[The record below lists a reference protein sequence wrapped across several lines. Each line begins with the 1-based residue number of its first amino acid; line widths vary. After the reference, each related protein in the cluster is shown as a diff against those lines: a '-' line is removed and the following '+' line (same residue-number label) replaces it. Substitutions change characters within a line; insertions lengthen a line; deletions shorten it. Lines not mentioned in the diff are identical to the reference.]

1 MTAPNDAK
9 PLLELLSAI
18 EHERWSHWHKYAVEN
33 WTPENIER
41 WNRQAATPYHELNA
55 IEKTSDQNEV
65 LRYWKIIQKLLD
77 DKDARINKLEA
88 QLKLF
93 AEEPGDVLDKWE
105 KLVERNHV
113 LEEALLKWKSIGNGA
128 QLKVLEL
135 EREKAG
141 LEGVLDAKEKNEA
154 VLENRVCLV
163 EKDLAQAVEALQ
175 EVKDNYVVQKGKR
188 VAIIKDGEEEVE
200 AYLIPSETILKVE
213 EVLSRLADVNR
224 NVISNCVIS
233 VWKDGSYR
241 VEQHLDS
248 VYGAQN
254 DSDFLVEI
262 PLQGVFLAPA
272 RTEEDPNVVIC
283 RTCKKS
289 SIDCT
294 CFEDREQAQVEGE
307 KP

>member
-1 MTAPNDAK
+1 MTAPNDPK
-9 PLLELLSAI
+9 PCPFYC
-18 EHERWSHWHKYAVEN
+18 W
-33 WTPENIER
+33 
-41 WNRQAATPYHELNA
+41 
-55 IEKTSDQNEV
+55 
-65 LRYWKIIQKLLD
+65 KLLAE
-77 DKDARINKLEA
+77 KDERINKLEA

-93 AEEPGDVLDKWE
+93 AEEPGDVLDRWE
-105 KLVERNHV
+105 KLVERNHE

-135 EREKAG
+135 ER
-141 LEGVLDAKEKNEA
+141 D
-154 VLENRVCLV
+154 RVERRRLLKVAANCQIQLYNTV
-163 EKDLAQAVEALQ
+163 ERLEKDLAQAVEALRESNAALGATFSTPSPEMREKRSAIYTRGQ
-175 EVKDNYVVQKGKR
+175 E
-188 VAIIKDGEEEVE
+188 
-200 AYLIPSETILKVE
+200 L
-213 EVLSRLADVNR
+213 LSRLADVNR

-262 PLQGVFLAPA
+262 PLQGVFVAPARTCAHSFSEDGQCNFCGQLSA

-289 SIDCT
+289 YIDCT